1 MTEDELRDGV
11 RRLLSRYDLSE
22 GRVLAGTGFFVD
34 GRLVVAVIGA
44 ELCLRLDES
53 HKVARSDISLL
64 HFAGRPVPGWAVVD
78 GDQLDD
84 DSLASWVNRGL
95 EQLAPRETATYPDGD
110 EALI

>member
-22 GRVLAGTGFFVD
+22 GRVLSGTGFFVD

-44 ELCLRLDES
+44 ELCFRLDES
-53 HKVARSDISLL
+53 HEVAPSDISLL

-78 GDQLDD
+78 GDQLND
-84 DSLASWVNRGL
+84 DSLAGWVDRGL
-95 EQLAPRETATYPDGD
+95 EQLAPGVSGNYPGGD